1 MNPSLVYVY
10 RDSSHNRKSYLYNSI
25 LTSTTRP
32 DAIKKLS
39 LFRSCLALESLTL
52 VDALGFIDLEA
63 TENDTYLE
71 VVDWLRSC
79 DRLRDLSFKNMVSAP
94 AILTQLCLNHNARL
108 RTLEVVNYP
117 MTGNQDFHQALSHQ
131 TTLDSLVL
139 TADPEGASR
148 DEIDALVS
156 SVCLLTNLAHLNL
169 VKTSDY
175 FKTPEIR
182 RIATSLKGLETFT
195 FSGYDVNDDVW
206 YAISGLHNLRA
217 LDFQAVT
224 SFSVNGILG
233 YISTLQPTN
242 QGLNLLVSSQ
252 NAAYDLSDKDK
263 GIIQESIREKVDG
276 RFEFVLF
283 REAESDVDSDAEF

>member
-1 MNPSLVYVY
+1 M
-10 RDSSHNRKSYLYNSI
+10 
-25 LTSTTRP
+25 
-32 DAIKKLS
+32 
-39 LFRSCLALESLTL
+39 ESLTL
-52 VDALGFIDLEA
+52 TDAQGFIDLEA
-63 TENDTYLE
+63 TENDIYLE

-79 DRLRDLSFKNMVSAP
+79 DQLRDLSFKKIVSAP
-94 AILTQLCLNHNARL
+94 AILTQLCLNHNTRL
-108 RTLEVVNYP
+108 RTLEVVGYA
-117 MTGNQDFHQALSHQ
+117 MTGNQDFHKALSHQ
-131 TTLDSLVL
+131 TTLESLVL
-139 TADPEGASR
+139 TADPEGAFR
-148 DEIDALVS
+148 DEIDTLVS
-156 SVCLLTNLAHLNL
+156 SVCLLTKLTDLNL

-224 SFSVNGILG
+224 SFSVNGILS
-233 YISTLQPTN
+233 YISTLRPTN

-252 NAAYDLSDKDK
+252 NGDYDLSDNDK
-263 GIIQESIREKVDG
+263 LMIQESIMEKVDG

-283 REAESDVDSDAEF
+283 REAESDIDSDSD